1 MKSKSKRQLSNLKE
15 ELQPFEFTIDIYI
28 ISGENFAKERI
39 F

>member
-15 ELQPFEFTIDIYI
+15 ELHPQEFVLDIYM